1 MPIVCV
7 RIVVSTPKYSRLEP
21 AIIQSLMHDAGIGH
35 LNEMQTL
42 GIPRIRS
49 GSNLLIVA
57 PTGSGKTEA
66 ALLPVLQGL
75 SSGTEAG
82 IRALYITPLRA
93 LNRDMIDR
101 VQRLVSSTGLS
112 AAVRHGDTP
121 PSERRKQAAAPPDIL
136 ITTPETLQA
145 ILPGKLMQRH
155 LKNVKYV
162 IIDEVHQLAAD
173 RRGIQLAVALERLRS
188 VAGGFQ
194 RIGLSATVGHPGS
207 IAALFGGENPLEIL
221 AAPLEKQYEYRVEWP
236 RPIDKDFETARDFY
250 ITPEAAAGLSA
261 IDDTLDESRST
272 LVFVNA
278 RPLAELLSSRLSMLR
293 QDVAVHHGSLPREE
307 RERVEAGFKGGDIKG
322 LVSTSTLELGIDIGT
337 VDQVVQYNSP
347 RQVTSLIQR
356 VGRSGHKLDRTSRG
370 LVLAVSSDDAIES
383 LAAVQAARDQDLE
396 PLHVH
401 RLALDVL
408 AHQIVGAALDQG
420 GMASW
425 SEILSTIRS
434 SEPFRELE
442 DVQANRVA
450 EFMAHLGNLRQEG
463 DKIRVTPKGRRYYFE
478 NLSTI
483 RDERRYPVMDLTTQ
497 RKVGILGEEFMMIQ
511 AREGLHFIVRGRPWK
526 MEKIGKDGMVYVTPV
541 SDPNAIIPGWDG
553 EMLPVPFGL
562 AQRVGRIRKEID
574 ARLDRESV
582 AKAVEH
588 FEKAWPINK
597 TGARRLVEEH
607 ANHRKSGAPVPTDNR
622 IVVEAF
628 DRFLIV
634 HSSFGEVVNVTL
646 GDLIEELLAR
656 KHLVRFWWTDP
667 YRILYELVADTRE
680 LDVEALVDNL
690 LRIDDET
697 LEGGLQAL
705 LTDHLPLGYYM
716 KGIVERFGAI
726 RRGLTVG
733 EGDLRSFEVR
743 FANTPIHDEAVREAL
758 LLHADFAR
766 VREIVR
772 KIQSGEI
779 EVVIHRSEETPTPLA
794 YPILRRYVEAPE
806 LFSPEAE
813 REEILDRMRL
823 HLSSE
828 PVHLLCFECGHFH
841 EEVRIGQMPD
851 HPECV
856 NCKSRLLTVLGWAAW
871 TVRDAYAKRMRKL
884 DLTDEERKLLTR
896 SKQVADLVAVYGK
909 RAVYANSVY
918 GVGPTTASKILAK
931 MQDTEK
937 EFLNDLFEAKLKYV
951 TTRPYWNEP
960 QAKPRLY

>member
-82 IRALYITPLRA
+82 IRALYSTPLRA

-194 RIGLSATVGHPGS
+194 RIGLSATVGHPAS
-207 IAALFGGENPLEIL
+207 IAALFGGDNPLEIL
-221 AAPLEKQYEYRVEWP
+221 VAPPQKQYEYRVEWP

-278 RPLAELLSSRLSMLR
+278 RPLAELLGSRLSMLR

-322 LVSTSTLELGIDIGT
+322 LVSTSTLELGIDIGS
-337 VDQVVQYNSP
+337 VDKVVQYNSP

-356 VGRSGHKLDRTSRG
+356 VGRSGHTLDRTSHG

-383 LAAVQAARDQDLE
+383 LAAVQAAKENDLE

-408 AHQIVGAALDQG
+408 AHQIAGCALDQG
-420 GMASW
+420 GMAPW
-425 SEILSTIRS
+425 SQILSTIRTADS
-434 SEPFRELE
+434 YHELE
-442 DVQANRVA
+442 DAQADRVA
-450 EFMAHLGNLRQEG
+450 EFLAHLSIIRQEG
-463 DKIRVTPKGRRYYFE
+463 DRIRVTPKGRRYYFE

-497 RKVGILGEEFMMIQ
+497 RQVGILGEEFMMIK

-526 MEKIGKDGMVYVTPV
+526 IERIGKDGMVYVTPV
-541 SDPNAIIPGWDG
+541 SDAHALIPGWDG
-553 EMLPVPFGL
+553 DLLPVPFGL

-574 ARLDRESV
+574 ARLAREGVPKTS
-582 AKAVEH
+582 ENL
-588 FEKAWPINK
+588 EKARPINK
-597 TGARRLVEEH
+597 TGAKRLVAEH

-634 HSSFGEVVNVTL
+634 HASFGEVVNVTL
-646 GDLIEELLAR
+646 GDLIDELLAR
-656 KHLVRFWWTDP
+656 KHLVRFWWTEP
-667 YRILYELVADTRE
+667 YWILYELVPDTRQ
-680 LDVEALVDNL
+680 LDVAAL
-690 LRIDDET
+690 
-697 LEGGLQAL
+697 
-705 LTDHLPLGYYM
+705 
-716 KGIVERFGAI
+716 
-726 RRGLTVG
+726 
-733 EGDLRSFEVR
+733 
-743 FANTPIHDEAVREAL
+743 
-758 LLHADFAR
+758 
-766 VREIVR
+766 EI
-772 KIQSGEI
+772 
-779 EVVIHRSEETPTPLA
+779 
-794 YPILRRYVEAPE
+794 
-806 LFSPEAE
+806 FSPEAE
-813 REEILDRMRL
+813 RKEILDRMRL

-851 HPECV
+851 HPECA

-871 TVRDAYAKRMRKL
+871 TVRDAYAKRMRKV

-896 SKQVADLVAVYGK
+896 SKQVAGLVAGYGK
-909 RAVYANSVY
+909 RAGHAHPGH
-918 GVGPTTASKILAK
+918 GVGPATAVNL
-931 MQDTEK
+931 
-937 EFLNDLFEAKLKYV
+937 
-951 TTRPYWNEP
+951 
-960 QAKPRLY
+960 

>member
-1 MPIVCV
+1 MQVA
-7 RIVVSTPKYSRLEP
+7 
-21 AIIQSLMHDAGIGH
+21 AIAKISLGLD
-35 LNEMQTL
+35 
-42 GIPRIRS
+42 
-49 GSNLLIVA
+49 LLVVA

-66 ALLPVLQGL
+66 ALLPVLESIQ
-75 SSGTEAG
+75 EARQPG
-82 IRALYITPLRA
+82 IQVLYITPLRA
-93 LNRDMIDR
+93 LNRDMVDR
-101 VQRLVSSTGLS
+101 LQRLVTSTKLTV
-112 AAVRHGDTP
+112 AVRHGDTP
-121 PSERRKQAAAPPDIL
+121 TSDRRKQAATPPNVL

-145 ILPGKLMQRH
+145 ILSGKIMQHH
-155 LKNVKYV
+155 LKAVQYV
-162 IIDEVHQLAAD
+162 IIDEVHQFAHD
-173 RRGIQLAVALERLRS
+173 RRGIQLTIGLQRLRRITDHN
-188 VAGGFQ
+188 FQ
-194 RIGLSATVGHPGS
+194 RIGLSATIGHPEA
-207 IAALFGGENPLEIL
+207 IASVFGDEKPLEVL
-221 AAPLEKQYEYRVEWP
+221 HSDLEKQYEYHLEWP
-236 RPIDKDFETARDFY
+236 RPIDKDFEAARNLY

-261 IDDTLDESRST
+261 IDDSLDESRSS

-278 RPLAELLSSRLSMLR
+278 RPLAELLGSRLAMVR

-307 RERVEAGFKGGDIKG
+307 RTRVEAGFKAGEIRG
-322 LVSTSTLELGIDIGT
+322 LVCTSTLELGIDIGT

-383 LAAVQAARDQDLE
+383 LAAIQAAQEGDLE
-396 PLHVH
+396 PLHIH

-408 AHQIVGAALDQG
+408 AHQIVGCALDHG
-420 GMASW
+420 GTARW
-425 SEILSTIRS
+425 SEILKTIRS
-434 SEPFRELE
+434 AEPYRLLE
-442 DVQANRVA
+442 DAPADRVA
-450 EFMAHLGNLRQEG
+450 EFLDHLGVLRQQG
-463 DKIRVTPKGRRYYFE
+463 DKVRVTPKGRRYYFE

-483 RDERRYPVMDLTTQ
+483 RDERRYQVMDLTTQ
-497 RKVGILGEEFMMIQ
+497 KQVGILGEEFMMIQ

-526 MEKIGKDGMVYVTPV
+526 IERIGKDGMVYVTPV
-541 SDPNAIIPGWDG
+541 VDPNALIPGWDG

-574 ARLDRESV
+574 GRLEKSGV
-582 AKAVEH
+582 PKTVTH
-588 FEKAWPINK
+588 FEKAWPMNK
-597 TGARRLVEEH
+597 TGAKRLVEEH
-607 ANHRKSGAPVPTDNR
+607 ANHRKTGAPVPTDDR
-622 IVVEAF
+622 ILVEAF

-634 HSSFGEVVNVTL
+634 HASFGEVVNVTL

-667 YRILYELVADTRE
+667 YRILYELIADTRE
-680 LDVEALVDNL
+680 IDVEALVDDL

-697 LEGGLQAL
+697 LESGLKAL
-705 LTDHLPLGYYM
+705 LENHLPLGYYM
-716 KGIVERFGAI
+716 KGIAERFGAI

-733 EGDLRSFEVR
+733 EGDLRSLEIR
-743 FANTPIHDEAVREAL
+743 FANTPIYDEAVREAL
-758 LLHADFAR
+758 LLHADFER
-766 VREIVR
+766 VREIVHR
-772 KIQSGEI
+772 IRAGEI

-813 REEILDRMRL
+813 RDEILDRMRL

-841 EEVRIGQMPD
+841 EEVRIGNMDDRPA
-851 HPECV
+851 CAK
-856 NCKSRLLTVLGWAAW
+856 CKSRLLTVLGWAAW
-871 TVRDAYAKRMRKL
+871 TVRDAYAKRTRKL
-884 DLTDEERKLLTR
+884 DLTEEERKLLTR

-960 QAKPRLY
+960 QAKPKLY

>member
-1 MPIVCV
+1 M
-7 RIVVSTPKYSRLEP
+7 
-21 AIIQSLMHDAGIGH
+21 
-35 LNEMQTL
+35 NEMQAQAL
-42 GIPRIRS
+42 LDIRS
-49 GSNLLIVA
+49 GSHLLVVA

-66 ALLPVLQGL
+66 ALFPILESLGA
-75 SSGTEAG
+75 SERGG
-82 IRALYITPLRA
+82 IRAVYITPLRA
-93 LNRDMIDR
+93 LNRNLVDR
-101 VQRLVSSTGLS
+101 IQRLVASTSLT

-121 PSERRKQAAAPPDIL
+121 ASERRKQAANPPDIL

-145 ILPGKLMQRH
+145 ILPGKIMQRH
-155 LKNVKYV
+155 LKNVRHV
-162 IIDEVHQLAAD
+162 IVDEVHQFAGD
-173 RRGIQLAVALERLRS
+173 RRGIQLTVALQRLRQ
-188 VAGGFQ
+188 VTERDFQ
-194 RIGLSATVGHPGS
+194 RIGLSATVGHPES
-207 IAALFGGENPLEIL
+207 IASLFGGEKPLEIL
-221 AAPLEKQYEYRVEWP
+221 VAPLEKRYEYRVEWP

-250 ITPEAAAGLSA
+250 ITPEAAAGLAA
-261 IDDTLDESRST
+261 IDDSLDESRSM

-278 RPLAELLSSRLSMLR
+278 RPLAELLGSRLAMVR

-307 RERVEAGFKGGDIKG
+307 RERVEAGFKGGEIKG

-337 VDQVVQYNSP
+337 VDKVVQYNSP

-383 LAAVQAARDQDLE
+383 LAAVQAAQEQDLE
-396 PLHVH
+396 PLHIH

-408 AHQIVGAALDQG
+408 AHQIVGCALDQG
-420 GMASW
+420 GSAPW
-425 SEILSTIRS
+425 SEILSTIRTADS
-434 SEPFRELE
+434 YRELE
-442 DVQANRVA
+442 DAQAERVA
-450 EFMAHLGNLRQEG
+450 EFLAHLGVIRQEG
-463 DKIRVTPKGRRYYFE
+463 ERIRVTPKGRRYYFE

-483 RDERRYPVMDLTTQ
+483 RDERRYPVMDLTSQ
-497 RKVGILGEEFMMIQ
+497 RQVGILGEEFMMIK

-526 MEKIGKDGMVYVTPV
+526 IERIGKDGMVYVTPV
-541 SDPNAIIPGWDG
+541 SDPNAMIPGWDG

-574 ARLDRESV
+574 GRLAQDGV
-582 AKAVEH
+582 PKTIEH
-588 FEKAWPINK
+588 FAKSWPINK
-597 TGARRLVEEH
+597 TGAKRLVEEH
-607 ANHRKSGAPVPTDNR
+607 ANHRKSGAPVPTDDR

-634 HSSFGEVVNVTL
+634 HASFGEVVNVTL

-667 YRILYELVADTRE
+667 YRILYELVADTKE
-680 LDVEALVDNL
+680 LDVEALVDGL
-690 LRIDDET
+690 LKLDDET
-697 LEGGLQAL
+697 LEGGLKAL
-705 LTDHLPLGYYM
+705 LEDRLPLGYYM
-716 KGIVERFGAI
+716 KAIAERFGAI

-733 EGDLRSFEVR
+733 EGDLRSFEIR
-743 FANTPIHDEAVREAL
+743 FANTPIYDEAVREAL

-766 VREIVR
+766 VREIVQ
-772 KIQSGEI
+772 KIRGGEV
-779 EVVIHRSEETPTPLA
+779 EVVVHHSEETPTTLA

-841 EEVRIGQMPD
+841 EEVRIGAMPD
-851 HPECV
+851 HPECAK
-856 NCKSRLLTVLGWAAW
+856 CKSRLLTVLGWAAW
-871 TVRDAYAKRMRKL
+871 TVRDAYAKRARKL

-896 SKQVADLVAVYGK
+896 AKQVADLVAVYGK

-918 GVGPTTASKILAK
+918 GVGPTTASKILAR

-960 QAKPRLY
+960 QAKPKLYS

>member
-1 MPIVCV
+1 MQVA
-7 RIVVSTPKYSRLEP
+7 
-21 AIIQSLMHDAGIGH
+21 AIA
-35 LNEMQTL
+35 T
-42 GIPRIRS
+42 IRV
-49 GSNLLIVA
+49 GSDVLIVS

-66 ALLPVLQGL
+66 ALLPVLESLEAG
-75 SSGTEAG
+75 ERAG
-82 IRALYITPLRA
+82 IRGLYVTPLRA
-93 LNRDMIDR
+93 LNRDMVDR
-101 VQRLVSSTGLS
+101 IQRLVAATKLTV
-112 AAVRHGDTP
+112 AVRHGDTP
-121 PSERRKQAAAPPDIL
+121 TSDRRKQAAAPPDIL

-145 ILPGKLMQRH
+145 ILPGKIMQRH
-155 LKNVKYV
+155 LRSVRYV
-162 IIDEVHQLAAD
+162 IIDEIHQFARD
-173 RRGIQLAVALERLRS
+173 RRGIQLTIGLQRLRRITE
-188 VAGGFQ
+188 GDIQ
-194 RIGLSATVGHPGS
+194 RIGLSATIGHPET
-207 IAALFGGENPLEIL
+207 IASLFGGEKPLKVL
-221 AAPLEKQYEYRVEWP
+221 HSTLEKQYEYSVEWP
-236 RPIDKDFETARDFY
+236 RPIDKDFETARDLY

-261 IDDTLDESRST
+261 IDDSLDESRST
-272 LVFVNA
+272 LVFVNT
-278 RPLAELLSSRLSMLR
+278 RPLAELLSSRLSMVR

-307 RERVEAGFKGGDIKG
+307 RTRVEAGFKAGEIKG
-322 LVSTSTLELGIDIGT
+322 LVCTSTLELGVDIGT
-337 VDQVVQYNSP
+337 VDRVVQYNSP

-356 VGRSGHKLDRTSRG
+356 VGRSGHRLDRTSRG
-370 LVLAVSSDDAIES
+370 LILAVSSDDAIES
-383 LAAVQAARDQDLE
+383 LAAVQAAQEGDLE
-396 PLHVH
+396 PLHIH

-408 AHQIVGAALDQG
+408 AHQIVGCALEQG
-420 GMASW
+420 GIAPW
-425 SEILSTIRS
+425 SEILGTIRTA
-434 SEPFRELE
+434 EPYRELE
-442 DVQANRVA
+442 DAQAERVA
-450 EFMAHLGNLRQEG
+450 EFLDHLSVLRRQG
-463 DKIRVTPKGRRYYFE
+463 DKVRVTPKGRRYYFE

-483 RDERRYPVMDLTTQ
+483 RDERRYPVLDLTTQ
-497 RKVGILGEEFMMIQ
+497 KQVGILGEEFMMIQ

-526 MEKIGKDGMVYVTPV
+526 IERIGKDGMVYVTPV
-541 SDPNAIIPGWDG
+541 ADPNALIPGWDG

-574 ARLDRESV
+574 RRLEKVGVPKTV
-582 AKAVEH
+582 AH

-597 TGARRLVEEH
+597 TGAKRLVEEH
-607 ANHRKSGAPVPTDNR
+607 ANHRKTGAPVPTDDR

-634 HSSFGEVVNVTL
+634 HASFGEVVNVTL
-646 GDLIEELLAR
+646 GDLLEELLAR

-680 LDVEALVDNL
+680 IDVEGLVDGL

-697 LEGGLQAL
+697 LEGGLKAL
-705 LTDHLPLGYYM
+705 LENHLPLGYYM
-716 KGIVERFGAI
+716 KGIAERFGAI

-733 EGDLRSFEVR
+733 EGDLRSFEIR
-743 FANTPIHDEAVREAL
+743 FANTPIYDEAVREAL

-766 VREIVR
+766 VREIVH
-772 KIQSGEI
+772 KIRAGEI
-779 EVVIHRSEETPTPLA
+779 EVVVHRSEETPTSLA

-841 EEVRIGQMPD
+841 EEVRIGEMPD
-851 HPECV
+851 HPECAK
-856 NCKSRLLTVLGWAAW
+856 CKSRLLTVLGWAAW
-871 TVRDAYAKRMRKL
+871 TVRDAYAKRSRKL

-918 GVGPTTASKILAK
+918 GVGPTTASKILAR

-960 QAKPRLY
+960 QAKPKLY

>member
-1 MPIVCV
+1 M
-7 RIVVSTPKYSRLEP
+7 
-21 AIIQSLMHDAGIGH
+21 
-35 LNEMQTL
+35 NEMQTQAIL
-42 GIPRIRS
+42 KIQS
-49 GSNLLIVA
+49 GSQLLVVA

-66 ALLPVLQGL
+66 ALFPVL
-75 SSGTEAG
+75 EALGADDREG
-82 IRALYITPLRA
+82 IRALYVTPLRA
-93 LNRDMIDR
+93 LNRNLIDR
-101 VQRLVSSTGLS
+101 VLRLVASTKLT

-121 PSERRKQAAAPPDIL
+121 PSERRKQAANPPDIL

-145 ILPGKLMQRH
+145 ILPGKVMQRH
-155 LKNVKYV
+155 LRSVRYV
-162 IIDEVHQLAAD
+162 IIDEVHQFAGD
-173 RRGIQLAVALERLRS
+173 RRGIQLAVGLQRLRRITKRD
-188 VAGGFQ
+188 FQ
-194 RIGLSATVGHPGS
+194 RIGLSATVGHPDA
-207 IAALFGGENPLEIL
+207 IASLFGGETPLRVL
-221 AAPLEKQYEYRVEWP
+221 VAPLEKRYEYRVEWP

-261 IDDTLDESRST
+261 IEDTLDESRST

-278 RPLAELLSSRLSMLR
+278 RPLAELLGSRLSMVR
-293 QDVAVHHGSLPREE
+293 KDVAVHHGSLPREE

-322 LVSTSTLELGIDIGT
+322 LVSTSTLELGIDIGS
-337 VDQVVQYNSP
+337 VDKVVQYNSP

-356 VGRSGHKLDRTSRG
+356 VGRSGHTLDRTSRG

-383 LAAVQAARDQDLE
+383 LAAVGAAKDQDLE
-396 PLHVH
+396 PLHIH

-408 AHQIVGAALDQG
+408 AHQIAGCALDQG
-420 GMASW
+420 GTAPW
-425 SEILSTIRS
+425 SEILSTIRTADS
-434 SEPFRELE
+434 YRELDE
-442 DVQANRVA
+442 PQAGRVA
-450 EFMAHLGNLRQEG
+450 EFLSHLGIIRQEAER
-463 DKIRVTPKGRRYYFE
+463 IRVTPKGRRYYFE

-497 RKVGILGEEFMMIQ
+497 RQVGILGEEFMIIQ

-526 MEKIGKDGMVYVTPV
+526 IEKIGRDGMVYVTPV
-541 SDPNAIIPGWDG
+541 SDPNAMIPGWDG

-582 AKAVEH
+582 PKTIEH
-588 FEKAWPINK
+588 FEKAWPINR
-597 TGARRLVEEH
+597 TGAKRLVEEH
-607 ANHRKSGAPVPTDNR
+607 ANHRKSGAPVPTDDR
-622 IVVEAF
+622 IVIEAF

-634 HSSFGEVVNVTL
+634 HASFGEVVNVTL

-680 LDVEALVDNL
+680 LDVEALVDGL

-716 KGIVERFGAI
+716 KGIAERFGAI

-733 EGDLRSFEVR
+733 EGDLRSFEIR
-743 FANTPIHDEAVREAL
+743 FANTPIYDEAVREAL

-772 KIQSGEI
+772 KIRSGEI

-841 EEVRIGQMPD
+841 EEVRIGRMPD

-896 SKQVADLVAVYGK
+896 SKQVADLVAIYGK

-960 QAKPRLY
+960 QAKPKLYS

>member
-1 MPIVCV
+1 
-7 RIVVSTPKYSRLEP
+7 
-21 AIIQSLMHDAGIGH
+21 
-35 LNEMQTL
+35 MQAFA
-42 GIPRIRS
+42 IPRIQA
-49 GSNLLIVA
+49 GSNVLIVA
-57 PTGSGKTEA
+57 PTGAGKTEA
-66 ALLPVLQGL
+66 ALFPVLESL
-75 SSGTEAG
+75 ATEERGG

-93 LNRDMIDR
+93 LNRDLIER
-101 VQRLVSSTGLS
+101 VQRLVSATGLT

-121 PSERRKQAAAPPDIL
+121 TSERRRHAAVPPDFL
-136 ITTPETLQA
+136 ITTPESLQA
-145 ILPGKLMQRH
+145 VLPGKLMQRH
-155 LKNVKYV
+155 LRNVRFV
-162 IIDEVHQLAAD
+162 IIDEVHQFAKD
-173 RRGIQLAVALERLRS
+173 RRGIQLAVALSRLRKVTGRS
-188 VAGGFQ
+188 FQ
-194 RIGLSATVGHPGS
+194 RIGLSATVGAPEP
-207 IAALFGGENPLEIL
+207 IAALFGEKPLTIL
-221 AAPLEKQYEYRVEWP
+221 ASSLEKQYDYRVEWS
-236 RPIDKDFETARDFY
+236 RPIDKDYETARDMY

-278 RPLAELLSSRLSMLR
+278 RPLAELLGSRLAMVR

-307 RERVEAGFKGGDIKG
+307 RERVESGFKSGEIKG
-322 LVSTSTLELGIDIGT
+322 LVTTSTLELGIDIGT
-337 VDQVVQYNSP
+337 VDKVLQYNSP

-356 VGRSGHKLDRTSRG
+356 VGRSGHTLDRTSRG
-370 LVLAVSSDDAIES
+370 LILAVSSDDAIES
-383 LAAVQAARDQDLE
+383 LAAVQAAQAGDLE
-396 PLHVH
+396 PLHIH

-408 AHQIVGAALDQG
+408 AHQIVGCALDEG
-420 GMASW
+420 GTAPW
-425 SEILSTIRS
+425 AEILRTIRTA
-434 SEPFRELE
+434 EPYHELE
-442 DVQANRVA
+442 GPQADRVA
-450 EFMAHLGNLRQEG
+450 EFLDHLGVLRQQG
-463 DKIRVTPKGRRYYFE
+463 DEVRVTPKGRRYYFE

-497 RKVGILGEEFMMIQ
+497 KQVGILGEEFMMIQ

-526 MEKIGKDGMVYVTPV
+526 IERIGKDGMVYVTPV
-541 SDPNAIIPGWDG
+541 ADPNALIPGWDG

-562 AQRVGRIRKEID
+562 AQRVGRIRKEVD
-574 ARLDRESV
+574 ARLEKEGFAKTV
-582 AKAVEH
+582 AH
-588 FEKAWPINK
+588 FEKAWPMNK

-607 ANHRKSGAPVPTDNR
+607 ANHRKAGAPVPTDDR
-622 IVVEAF
+622 IVIEAF

-634 HSSFGEVVNVTL
+634 HASFGEVVNVTL

-656 KHLVRFWWTDP
+656 KHMVRFWWTDP
-667 YRILYELVADTRE
+667 YRILYELIADTRE
-680 LDVEALVDNL
+680 IDVEALVDDL

-697 LEGGLQAL
+697 LEGGLKAL
-705 LTDHLPLGYYM
+705 LENHLPLGYYM
-716 KGIVERFGAI
+716 KGIAERFGAI

-733 EGDLRSFEVR
+733 EGDLRSFEIR
-743 FANTPIHDEAVREAL
+743 FANTPIYDEAVREAL
-758 LLHADFAR
+758 LLHADFDR
-766 VREIVR
+766 VREIMRKVR
-772 KIQSGEI
+772 TGEI

-813 REEILDRMRL
+813 RDEILDRMRL

-851 HPECV
+851 HPTCTK
-856 NCKSRLLTVLGWAAW
+856 CKSRLLTVLGWAAW
-871 TVRDAYAKRMRKL
+871 TVRDAYAKRSRKL
-884 DLTDEERKLLTR
+884 DLMDEERKLLTR

-960 QAKPRLY
+960 QAKPKLYS

>member
-420 GMASW
+420 GMAPW
-425 SEILSTIRS
+425 SEVLSTIRS

-450 EFMAHLGNLRQEG
+450 EFMAHLGNSRQEG

-582 AKAVEH
+582 ANAVEH

-716 KGIVERFGAI
+716 KGIAERFGAI